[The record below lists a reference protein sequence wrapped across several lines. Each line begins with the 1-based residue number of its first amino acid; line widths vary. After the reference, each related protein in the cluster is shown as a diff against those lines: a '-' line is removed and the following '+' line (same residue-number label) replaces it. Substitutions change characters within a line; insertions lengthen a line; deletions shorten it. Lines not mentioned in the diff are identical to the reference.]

1 MSRGTARVLAV
12 GALGLAGLSCA
23 APLRERIED
32 LVEGYDTILSEG
44 IFVSVDTGNDRQP
57 GTRSLPKQTIQGALQ
72 ILDKLGVAGK
82 VQVAEGRYLLE
93 ETLVVPSGMR
103 FSGGYSAADWSRQPA
118 LHPSI
123 LESAGADPVVGFAE
137 GATANTVLEDFT
149 IVAAWTDSVTAVYCR
164 DSSPTIRHN
173 NIDASLGIQDSI
185 GIFNSSA
192 SPILDGNIINAGKG
206 TESCWGIANTYSSPQ
221 IRNNIIYHTGG
232 GGAFL
237 GIINMNSSA
246 AVIQNNTIHIGNR
259 SDDVAIYS
267 SSSRCVIENNILYS
281 EPEEGIGIREADS
294 GALPL
299 RVHCNDIY
307 GCQAVYDARGVLKTS
322 IIDMEAYLLASSVPR
337 SGNGSVDP
345 GFIVDPMP
353 HNYHLAGASPLA
365 GLDLSAAFTTD
376 LEDAPRTVPW
386 SVGAYEKD

>member
-12 GALGLAGLSCA
+12 GALSLAGLSCTA
-23 APLRERIED
+23 QLLERIED
-32 LVEGYDTILSEG
+32 LVEGYNSILSEG

-72 ILDKLGVAGK
+72 ILDELGVAGK

-93 ETLVVPSGMR
+93 ETLVVPAGVHL
-103 FSGGYSAADWSRQPA
+103 SGGYSSEDWSRQPA

-123 LESAGADPVVGFAE
+123 LESAGADPVVGFAD
-137 GATANTVLEDFT
+137 GATASTELEGFS
-149 IVAAWTDSVTAVYCR
+149 IIAAWADSAIAVYCH

-173 NIDASLGIQDSI
+173 NIDASI

-192 SPILDGNIINAGKG
+192 SPIVDGNIINAGKG
-206 TESCWGIANTYSSPQ
+206 TESCWGIANTHSSPQ
-221 IRNNIIYHTGG
+221 IRNNVIYQAST
-232 GGAFL
+232 GGAFR

-246 AVIQNNTIHIGNR
+246 AAIQNNTIHIGNR
-259 SDDVAIYS
+259 SEDVAIYS

-345 GFIVDPMP
+345 GFVEPTTHD
-353 HNYHLAGASPLA
+353 YHLDEDSPITEL
-365 GLDLSAAFTTD
+365 GWDLSAFFSTD
-376 LEDAPRTVPW
+376 LEGTTRTDPW